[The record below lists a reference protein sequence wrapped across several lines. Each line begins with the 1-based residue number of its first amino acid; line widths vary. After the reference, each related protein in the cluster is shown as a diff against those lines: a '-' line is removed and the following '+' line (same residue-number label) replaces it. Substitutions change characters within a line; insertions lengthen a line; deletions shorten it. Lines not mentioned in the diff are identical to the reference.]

1 MLALGKLLELTLAGR
16 EPAQKIQLTV
26 DGVQMRWLSEGA
38 LEVRPPE
45 ARDNGGDL
53 LLSSGIHGNETAPI
67 ELADRLLH
75 GIARGEIK
83 PRTRILF
90 LFGNP
95 EAMRRGER
103 YLEQDVNRLFN
114 GRHEQ
119 SIGPEAMRAAE
130 LEQLARTFFGVPGR
144 SRLHYDLH
152 TAIRGSKIEQFALY
166 PFKEGR
172 QHSRAELARLRA
184 AGMEAVLLQNKTSI
198 TFTAF
203 TYEQLGAESF
213 TLELG
218 KARPFGQNQGVDVSR
233 LETRL
238 KQIIEG
244 NEPATEGLDGLKLF
258 SVAREIIKHS
268 DAFILHLPADVENFS
283 LLEKGYL
290 LAEDI
295 AKTRWVIEEEGA
307 RIIFPNPKVKNGL
320 RAGILI
326 VPTTDAGLAA
336 PTIGFAVRLRLLR
349 RVTHCG
355 GLRGF
360 CAGYRHRSARLPC
373 PCVQSV
379 QRRTCDVPGRRG
391 SDAAS
396 GTPRTPALR
405 FPVAPAS
412 GR

>member
-38 LEVRPPE
+38 LEVRPPQ
-45 ARDNGGDL
+45 ARDNGSDV

-67 ELADRLLH
+67 ELLDRLLH

-103 YLEQDVNRLFN
+103 YLELDINRLFN
-114 GRHEQ
+114 GRHEKN
-119 SIGPEAMRAAE
+119 IGPEAMRAAE
-130 LEQLARTFFGVPGR
+130 LEQLARSFFSLPGR

-166 PFKEGR
+166 PWKEGR
-172 QHSRAELARLRA
+172 QHSRRELARLRA
-184 AGMEAVLLQNKTSI
+184 AGMEAVLLQNKPSI
-198 TFTAF
+198 VFSSY
-203 TYEQLGAESF
+203 TYDKLGAESF

-218 KARPFGQNQGVDVSR
+218 KARPFGQNDGVNVNL

-244 NEPATEGLDGLKLF
+244 TEPSQVDAQLDGLQLF

-268 DAFILHLPADVENFS
+268 DSFRLNLPADIENFS
-283 LLEKGYL
+283 ELSKGYL
-290 LAEDI
+290 LAEDL
-295 AKTRWVIEEEGA
+295 AEMRWVVEEEGA
-307 RIIFPNPKVKNGL
+307 RIIFPNPEVKNGL
-320 RAGILI
+320 RAGILV
-326 VPTTDAGLAA
+326 VPDSGQ
-336 PTIGFAVRLRLLR
+336 RL
-349 RVTHCG
+349 G
-355 GLRGF
+355 
-360 CAGYRHRSARLPC
+360 
-373 PCVQSV
+373 
-379 QRRTCDVPGRRG
+379 
-391 SDAAS
+391 
-396 GTPRTPALR
+396 
-405 FPVAPAS
+405 
-412 GR
+412 

>member
-26 DGVQMRWLSEGA
+26 GGVQMRWLSEGA
-38 LEVRPPE
+38 LEVRPPQ
-45 ARDNGGDL
+45 AQDNGSDV

-67 ELADRLLH
+67 ELLDRLLH

-83 PRTRILF
+83 PRARILF

-103 YLEQDVNRLFN
+103 YLELDVNRLFN
-114 GRHEQ
+114 GRHAQ
-119 SIGPEAMRAAE
+119 NIGPEAMRAAE
-130 LEQLARTFFGVPGR
+130 LEQLARSFFSVPER

-166 PFKEGR
+166 PWKDGR
-172 QHSRAELARLRA
+172 QHSRRELSRLRA

-203 TYEQLGAESF
+203 TYEQLDAEAF

-244 NEPATEGLDGLKLF
+244 TEPADDNLDGLQLF
-258 SVAREIIKHS
+258 AVSREVIKHS
-268 DAFILHLPADVENFS
+268 DAFLLHLPADVENFS
-283 LLEKGYL
+283 PLDKGYL
-290 LAEDI
+290 LAEDV

-326 VPTTDAGLAA
+326 VPCSDEALA
-336 PTIGFAVRLRLLR
+336 
-349 RVTHCG
+349 
-355 GLRGF
+355 
-360 CAGYRHRSARLPC
+360 
-373 PCVQSV
+373 
-379 QRRTCDVPGRRG
+379 
-391 SDAAS
+391 
-396 GTPRTPALR
+396 
-405 FPVAPAS
+405 
-412 GR
+412 